1 MTAALLCGAVALA
14 VWPAGSG
21 ARGRIVARRRPAGA
35 GLRPVVWPFV
45 SSPPAAGA
53 AAALIGAVLCTPLVA
68 ALAGCCAALAA
79 RALRRGRRAATEVD
93 GLLAL
98 AEALGVLAAELD
110 AGRPL
115 LEAARAAV
123 HACADG
129 VTAAGLAGVLD
140 PDSDRQDAP
149 AELERVRA
157 AIRLSARTGC
167 SLSAVVRALEDDLR
181 ARHRHLQDLRTATA
195 GPRSSA
201 VVLAGLPV
209 LGLLMGSGIGARP
222 WAVLTTTA
230 LGQVLLVAGVGL
242 EVAGIAWTSR
252 LSARAVREP
261 ASGRAR

>member
-1 MTAALLCGAVALA
+1 MTAALLCAAGALA

-21 ARGRIVARRRPAGA
+21 ARGRLVAPRRPTGA
-35 GLRPVVWPFV
+35 GIRPFL
-45 SSPPAAGA
+45 SSPMAAGA
-53 AAALIGAVLCTPLVA
+53 AAALIGAALSTPLVA

-79 RALRRGRRAATEVD
+79 RALLRHRRAAREAD
-93 GLLAL
+93 GLRAL

-115 LEAARAAV
+115 PAAARTAV
-123 HACADG
+123 QACPDG
-129 VTAAGLAGVLD
+129 DTAARLVGVLD
-140 PDSDRQDAP
+140 LDADRQAGS
-149 AELERVRA
+149 AELERIRA

-181 ARHRHLQDLRTATA
+181 ARHRQVQDLRTATA
-195 GPRSSA
+195 GPRASA

-209 LGLLMGSGIGARP
+209 LGLLMGNGIGARP

-230 LGQVLLVAGVGL
+230 AGQVLLVGGVAL
-242 EVAGIAWTSR
+242 EAAGIAWTGR
-252 LSARAVREP
+252 LSARAAGEP